1 MEKKIPCPLAG
12 WEIVRQ
18 ISSGSYGKVY
28 EIKKLDKFGETE
40 HSALK
45 VISIPES
52 GNEISSYRDDG
63 LDDESI
69 AEVLTNR
76 VEVIRKEF
84 NFMSELKGNSNI
96 VSYEDHETIPHED
109 GLGYDILIR
118 MELLTSLTDYVN
130 KNIDVRTINEDIVI
144 QLGIDICK
152 ALELCRKQDIIHRD
166 IKPQNIFINKN
177 GDFKLGDFGIAK
189 TMDHSTYATK
199 AGTYGYMAP
208 EVYKAQPYNAGVDM
222 YSLGLV
228 MYWMLNERRGPFLP
242 LPPETPK
249 HSQNEDAFE
258 RRMKGEAFPRPLHGG
273 QELAGIVLKACAFD
287 PKDRF
292 STPAGMRLA
301 LEGIDKTVYI
311 PPEENNK
318 TNQIPSRIEEKHT
331 AGRGGEDPSGEGKRD
346 ENDDEPDKTEEK
358 NRTVGMWSEGGSAA
372 QSENN
377 GGSGSGEKEETD
389 LTVAVRPP
397 DPEKKAPPAEKPNV
411 IKNKIKALLSNIRGN
426 KKAAVIAGCAAAAVF
441 LIVALGIALGGG
453 NPGDDTPA
461 GPETTPGDSG
471 PVWDSAF
478 PIDAYLAG
486 EKIEMIRQYRSA
498 GLEVANKEKNDGSQL
513 CYVEKKVVQDWSD
526 WQEEEPEGGDTV
538 EIDTRTVYKY
548 RTLYGSRVSYNY
560 QTVTRTEYRWSAW
573 QDSAEPVEASGST
586 EVKEITQY
594 RYRVLEDEYYY
605 AVGDW
610 SDFGDGSAVADD
622 THIVNM
628 SILYRA
634 AEPDDAHVS
643 SIDNFNLVSFGDA
656 AIVDVFPED
665 WYYGSVNS
673 VVKTGI
679 MYEDEFL
686 RFSPKENA
694 TVGEIVRAAVAV
706 NRIYNGEY
714 GTVPLDPDLY
724 YLVENDAMDRG
735 IIEPGEFPNMN
746 SAITRLE
753 AATIIY
759 RALPVKE
766 LVTVNEIADITDM
779 DKSSD
784 AYRAVYQLA
793 QAGIISIPDS
803 SGTFSPGNNISKAE
817 AATMLD
823 RLAHPDRR
831 YVR

>member
-1 MEKKIPCPLAG
+1 MENKIPCPLAG

-28 EIKKLDKFGETE
+28 EIKKLDQFGETE

-52 GNEISSYRDDG
+52 SSEISSYRDDG
-63 LDDESI
+63 LDNESI
-69 AEVLTNR
+69 AELLTNR
-76 VEVIRKEF
+76 VNNIAEEF
-84 NFMSELKGNSNI
+84 NFMSRLRGNSNI
-96 VSYEDHETIPHED
+96 VSYEDHETKQHED

-118 MELLTSLTDYVN
+118 MELLTSLADYVN
-130 KNIDVRTINEDIVI
+130 KNIDVRTIKDDIVI

-152 ALELCRKQDIIHRD
+152 ALELCRKHRITHRD

-177 GDFKLGDFGIAK
+177 EDFKLGDFGIAK

-199 AGTYGYMAP
+199 AGTYAYMAP
-208 EVYKAQPYNAGVDM
+208 EVYKAQPYNESIDM

-249 HSQNEDAFE
+249 HSQNENAFE
-258 RRMKGEAFPRPLHGG
+258 RRMKGEAFPRPIHGG
-273 QELAGIVLKACAFD
+273 RELAGIVLKACAFD

-292 STPAGMRLA
+292 STPTEMRLA

-311 PPEENNK
+311 PPEDIPTEKKNSGAPGTVSDGEGDSGENGKDKNEGGK
-318 TNQIPSRIEEKHT
+318 TGETNHT
-331 AGRGGEDPSGEGKRD
+331 ARMWGTGAAADR
-346 ENDDEPDKTEEK
+346 NK
-358 NRTVGMWSEGGSAA
+358 NEGGP
-372 QSENN
+372 
-377 GGSGSGEKEETD
+377 GSGEAGEED
-389 LTVAVRPP
+389 LTVAARRP
-397 DPEKKAPPAEKPNV
+397 DEKEKDGPAEKTNPV
-411 IKNKIKALLSNIRGN
+411 KKTIKELLSNIRGS
-426 KKAAVIAGCAAAAVF
+426 KKTAVIAGSAAAA
-441 LIVALGIALGGG
+441 IVLTVVLSIALGGG
-453 NPGDDTPA
+453 KGAPPED
-461 GPETTPGDSG
+461 PETTPLDSWPPSG
-471 PVWDSAF
+471 WDSAF

-486 EKIEMIRQYRSA
+486 EEIEMLRQYRSA
-498 GLEVANKEKNDGSQL
+498 GLEVANEEKSDGSQL

-548 RTLYGSRVSYNY
+548 RSLYGSRVSYNY
-560 QTVTRTEYRWSAW
+560 QTVTRTEYRWGEW
-573 QDSAEPVEASGST
+573 KDSTEPVEASPST

-610 SDFGDGSAVADD
+610 SGFGGEGAAPDGA
-622 THIVNM
+622 HIVNM
-628 SILYRA
+628 SILYRP
-634 AEPDDAHVS
+634 AERDDTRVS
-643 SIDNFNLVSFGDA
+643 SMDNFDLVPFGDA
-656 AIVDVFPED
+656 EIVDISPED
-665 WYYGSVNS
+665 WYYSNVNS
-673 VVKTGI
+673 VVKAGL

-714 GTVPLDPDLY
+714 GTVPLDAELY

-735 IIEPGEFPNMN
+735 IIRPGEFPNMN
-746 SAITRLE
+746 SAITRQE
-753 AATIIY
+753 AAAIIY

-784 AYRAVYQLA
+784 MYRAVYQLA
-793 QAGIISIPDS
+793 QAGIVSIPDS
-803 SGTFSPGNNISKAE
+803 VGTFSPGNNISKAE